1 MNSIKFVLSGAER
14 RKGRVGALCSPATTH
29 VSKYKKR
36 GTVSPGNGGG
46 SPFCRRGLRRQNDES
61 QNVML
66 TV

>member
-14 RKGRVGALCSPATTH
+14 RKGRVGVLCSPATTH

-46 SPFCRRGLRRQNDES
+46 SPFCQRGPRRKNDES